1 MRHTNPPRDLQA
13 VVEAVFDIAVFDTTA
28 GRDAV
33 LMLLRRELASS
44 IARLPTTR
52 MDTMSIVT
60 ACDRYPG
67 GLAELVEAIRFYAN
81 GSIAMTRLDALIG
94 ELPPDP
100 GPISGRS

>member
-1 MRHTNPPRDLQA
+1 MRHTDPPRDLQA
-13 VVEAVFDIAVFDTTA
+13 VVAAMLDIAVFDTTA

-52 MDTMSIVT
+52 MDTMSIVAT
-60 ACDRYPG
+60 CDRYPG
-67 GLAELVEAIRFYAN
+67 GLSELVEAIRFYAN
-81 GSIAMTRLDALIG
+81 GSIAMTRLDTVVA
-94 ELPPDP
+94 ELPPGP